1 MHFSIS
7 RFRSLLFAA
16 LYALA
21 PSAVLAQ
28 APSQATDAKAQIKVQ
43 QVRPGLHVLSGQGG
57 NVAAWTG
64 PDGIVLVDDSL
75 AQAGP
80 QLVEAV
86 AKIAPGPI
94 RFVVITHWHPDH
106 AGGNEALGKAGAVL
120 IAQDAVRSRMSEAQF
135 VAAYDLKVPP
145 SPKAALPVL
154 TFADSMS
161 LHLNGDD
168 LEAIHVGNA
177 HTDGDTIVWWDKANA
192 VHLGDLFYAGGYPFI
207 DLDSGGSLAGVV
219 AAIEQVLAR
228 ADAKTVVIPGHGPVS
243 TRAELAAYRDMLV
256 AVGRRVRQLVEDG
269 TSEEQILASQP
280 TTEFDERYGKGAVD
294 ADRFVKMLYA
304 DFSGRR

>member
-1 MHFSIS
+1 MAFSIS
-7 RFRSLLFAA
+7 RLPSLLCVAI
-16 LYALA
+16 YALA
-21 PSAVLAQ
+21 PDAVHAQ
-28 APSQATDAKAQIKVQ
+28 APHQAADAMAPIKAQ
-43 QVRPGLHVLSGQGG
+43 QVRPGLSVLSGQGG

-75 AQAGP
+75 TPAES

-120 IAQDAVRSRMSEAQF
+120 IAQDNARSRMGEAQH
-135 VAAYDLKVPP
+135 VEAYDLTVPP
-145 SPKAALPVL
+145 SPKAALPIL
-154 TFADSMS
+154 TFADSLS
-161 LHLNGDD
+161 LHLNGDH
-168 LEAIHVGNA
+168 LQAIHVANA
-177 HTDGDTIVWWDKANA
+177 HTDGDAIVWWDKANA

-207 DLDSGGSLAGVV
+207 DLGSGGSLAGVV

-243 TRAELAAYRDMLV
+243 GRAELAAYRDMLV

-269 TSEEQILASQP
+269 TSEQQILASHP
-280 TTEFDERYGKGAVD
+280 TAEFDERYGKGAVD
-294 ADRFVKMLYA
+294 PDRFVKMLYA
-304 DFSGRR
+304 DFSGGR

>member
-1 MHFSIS
+1 
-7 RFRSLLFAA
+7 
-16 LYALA
+16 
-21 PSAVLAQ
+21 V
-28 APSQATDAKAQIKVQ
+28 
-43 QVRPGLHVLSGQGG
+43 
-57 NVAAWTG
+57 
-64 PDGIVLVDDSL
+64 DSL

-106 AGGNEALGKAGAVL
+106 VGGNEALGKAGAVI
-120 IAQDAVRSRMSEAQF
+120 IAQDGVRSRMGEAQF
-135 VAAYDLKVPP
+135 VEAYDVKVPQ
-145 SPKAALPVL
+145 SPKAALPVV
-154 TFADSMS
+154 TFADSLS

-168 LEAIHVGNA
+168 LEAFHVGNA
-177 HTDGDTIVWWDKANA
+177 HTDGDAIVWWDKANA

-207 DLDSGGSLAGVV
+207 DLGSGGSLAGVV

-228 ADAKTVVIPGHGPVS
+228 ADAKTVVIPSHGPVS
-243 TRAELAAYRDMLV
+243 SRADLAAYRDMLV

-269 TSEEQILASQP
+269 TSEEQILASHP
-280 TTEFDERYGKGAVD
+280 TAEFDERYGKGAVD
-294 ADRFVKMLYA
+294 ADRFVKTLYA

>member
-1 MHFSIS
+1 MPRSIS
-7 RFRSLLFAA
+7 RFLSLLFAA

-21 PSAVLAQ
+21 PGAVHAQ
-28 APSQATDAKAQIKVQ
+28 APSQAADAKAPIKVQ

-64 PDGIVLVDDSL
+64 PDGIVLVDDSVS
-75 AQAGP
+75 QAAP

-86 AKIAPGPI
+86 EKIAPGSI

-106 AGGNEALGKAGAVL
+106 TGGNEAMGKAGAVL
-120 IAQDAVRSRMSEAQF
+120 IAQDSARSRMSEAQF
-135 VAAYDLKVPP
+135 VEAYDLKVPP
-145 SPKAALPVL
+145 APKAALPIV
-154 TFADSMS
+154 TFADSLS

-207 DLDSGGSLAGVV
+207 DLGSGGSLAGVV

-243 TRAELAAYRDMLV
+243 NRAELAAYRDMLV

-269 TSEEQILASQP
+269 TSEEQILASHP
-280 TTEFDERYGKGAVD
+280 TAEFDERYGKGAVD
-294 ADRFVKMLYA
+294 PDRFVRILYA

>member
-1 MHFSIS
+1 MLLSIS
-7 RFRSLLFAA
+7 RFRSPLLAA
-16 LYALA
+16 LCALA

-28 APSQATDAKAQIKVQ
+28 APSQAPDPKAPIKVQ

-75 AQAGP
+75 AQAAP

-86 AKIAPGPI
+86 AKISPAPI

-120 IAQDAVRSRMSEAQF
+120 IAQHAVRSRMSEAQF
-135 VAAYDLKVPP
+135 VEEYDVKVPP

-154 TFADSMS
+154 TFADSIS

-168 LEAIHVGNA
+168 LEAIHVGKA

-269 TSEEQILASQP
+269 TSEEQILASHP
-280 TTEFDERYGKGAVD
+280 TAEFDERYGKGAVD

>member
-7 RFRSLLFAA
+7 RFRSPLLAA

-21 PSAVLAQ
+21 ASPVLAQ
-28 APSQATDAKAQIKVQ
+28 APSQAPDPKAQIKVQ

-75 AQAGP
+75 AQAAP

-86 AKIAPGPI
+86 AKISPAPI

-120 IAQDAVRSRMSEAQF
+120 IAQHAVRSRMSEAQF
-135 VAAYDLKVPP
+135 VEEYDVKVPP
-145 SPKAALPVL
+145 SPKAAMPVL

-168 LEAIHVGNA
+168 LEAIHVGKA

-228 ADAKTVVIPGHGPVS
+228 ADAKTAVIPGHGPVS

-269 TSEEQILASQP
+269 TSEEQILASHP
-280 TTEFDERYGKGAVD
+280 TAEFDERYGRGAVD